1 MFSICT
7 ECGEYRPDQIIGPE
21 GPRAVC
27 PECGHRRQF
36 RSLPLFLV
44 GGASGCGKSAVC
56 QALLGEF
63 DEVVVLDS
71 DILWRPEFDQPHDR
85 YRDIFENWL
94 RMCKNIGQ
102 SGPPVLLFGAGF
114 AVPGNVETRV
124 ERRYF
129 SAVHYLAL
137 TCDAGLMLRRLRKR
151 PAWRACSS
159 PEYQVAQLEFNR
171 WVREQAS
178 LGNPPVSLVDT
189 SRGGVIEAA
198 SLVRSW
204 VLERL

>member
-1 MFSICT
+1 M
-7 ECGEYRPDQIIGPE
+7 
-21 GPRAVC
+21 
-27 PECGHRRQF
+27 
-36 RSLPLFLV
+36 

-56 QALLGEF
+56 QALVGEF
-63 DEVVVLDS
+63 DEVVALDS
-71 DILWRPEFDQPHDR
+71 DILWGPEFDQPDDH
-85 YRDIFENWL
+85 YREFFETWL

-102 SGPPVLLFGAGF
+102 SGRPVLLFGGGF
-114 AVPGNVETRV
+114 AVPGNIEPCV

-137 TCDAGLMLRRLRKR
+137 TCDAGLMLSRLRKR

-171 WVREQAS
+171 WVRERAS

-189 SRGGVIEAA
+189 TRRGVLEAA
-198 SLVRSW
+198 SLVRRW
-204 VLERL
+204 VLELL